1 MKKLILILLAS
12 FAFTSLSNA
21 IPKEE
26 EPTLKSINEKCK
38 GKDSKFLEYEE
49 IGMKQFAKNYLR
61 ICLNHEMQQAWE
73 KKYNECLKSN
83 NEKYCYS
90 KTIIKAK

>member
-12 FAFTSLSNA
+12 FAFSSSSNA

-38 GKDSKFLEYEE
+38 GKDSKFLEYDE

-61 ICLNHEMQQAWE
+61 ICLHFLKTLITCPAVIWQKIVFFHFH
-73 KKYNECLKSN
+73 KK
-83 NEKYCYS
+83 
-90 KTIIKAK
+90 I

>member
-12 FAFTSLSNA
+12 FAFTSSSNA

-38 GKDSKFLEYEE
+38 GKDSKFLEYEAV
-49 IGMKQFAKNYLR
+49 GMKQFAKNYLR
-61 ICLNHEMQQAWE
+61 ICLNYEMQQAWRN
-73 KKYNECLKSN
+73 KYNKCLKSN
-83 NEKYCYS
+83 SENYCYS
-90 KTIIKAK
+90 KTIINPK